1 MEELQEFERR
11 IALALDRIAAGI
23 EALDGLDA
31 PQAALGGRGT
41 DGEGTAADAEVA
53 GLAEELR
60 AERDAY
66 AQLSELHKSLR
77 EKLAAAQAQAEELT
91 RQVDQQALE
100 IQRLKTQNV
109 ALREAERAVRDGHAM
124 AAGQGDGTEAELRA
138 ELEALRRERAE
149 EVAELDSIIA
159 QIKPLIGEEHHA

>member
-11 IALALDRIAAGI
+11 ITLALDRIAAGI
-23 EALDGLDA
+23 EALDGLDTPQPA
-31 PQAALGGRGT
+31 LATGALTGEQAAAS
-41 DGEGTAADAEVA
+41 AAE
-53 GLAEELR
+53 LARLTEDLT

-66 AQLSELHKSLR
+66 AQLSELHKALR
-77 EKLAAAQAQAEELT
+77 EKLAAAQAQADDLT

-109 ALREAERAVRDGHAM
+109 ALREAERVVHDGQD
-124 AAGQGDGTEAELRA
+124 GGDGGDDALRS

-159 QIKPLIGEEHHA
+159 QIKPLIEEDNHA